1 MRYLQGNQQDD
12 HAMHHH
18 YPDFDDHA
26 LITSRYDAHSGLSAL
41 IAIHNDTRGP
51 AIGGCRI
58 IDYQSFDSA
67 MTDVL
72 RLSRGMT
79 YKTAIAGIPYG
90 GGKAVIIA
98 DPARDKTT
106 GLLEAFGDFVES
118 LGGRYITSFD
128 SGTTLAD
135 IETIATRTSFAAG
148 TLAEAGNASG
158 TTAQGIY
165 HCMRAAADIVHGS
178 PDLSGMTVA
187 VQGVGNV
194 GARLADRLARDGV
207 LLIVADANEARAR
220 EVADS
225 LGAKWVAADR
235 IDRTTAHI
243 FAPCAL
249 GAVLSTKTIPD
260 LSAQIVV
267 GGANNQLATP
277 DCDELLRRHG
287 ILYCP
292 DYLANAGGIID
303 LHYQRSA
310 WNAEA
315 VETHVASL
323 ADTFV
328 DVAERA
334 CAQGRGTAAVADE
347 IAQERFARPRT
358 SA

>member
-1 MRYLQGNQQDD
+1 MLHQ
-12 HAMHHH
+12 
-18 YPDFDDHA
+18 YPDFDEHA
-26 LITSRYDAHSGLSAL
+26 LITSRYDAYSGLSAL
-41 IAIHNDTRGP
+41 IAIHNDNRGP

-58 IDYQSFDSA
+58 IGYPGFDVA
-67 MTDVL
+67 VTDVL

-98 DPARDKTT
+98 DPARDKTAR
-106 GLLEAFGDFVES
+106 LLEAFGDFVES

-158 TTAQGIY
+158 TTARGIY

-178 PDLSGMTVA
+178 PDLSGMTIA

-194 GARLADRLARDGV
+194 GARLADCLARDGAS
-207 LLIVADANEARAR
+207 LIVADADEARAR
-220 EVADS
+220 DVATR
-225 LGAKWVAADR
+225 LGAAWVAADK
-235 IDRTTAHI
+235 IDRTTADI

-249 GAVLSTKTIPD
+249 GAVLSTQTIPK
-260 LSAQIVV
+260 LAAKIVV

-277 DCDELLRRHG
+277 ECDEMLRRQG

-310 WNAEA
+310 WSAEA
-315 VETHVASL
+315 VEAHVASL
-323 ADTFV
+323 ADTFR
-328 DVAERA
+328 DVEERA
-334 CAQGRGTAAVADE
+334 RTQGRGTSAVADE
-347 IAQERFARPRT
+347 IAQARFARPGT
-358 SA
+358 GA